1 MSETTNETKQTI
13 ENLTLALMV
22 LTGWSE
28 ENRKVPG
35 TIIFRTWN
43 GYRYEAIN
51 DLENNKYLKN
61 MHGFKSIVITPE
73 GLTKAFEI
81 INKLGLHTDS
91 PLIHCCKTFLP
102 VKS

>member
-1 MSETTNETKQTI
+1 MSETTNETKQAI

-28 ENRKVPG
+28 ENRRVPG

-43 GYRYEAIN
+43 GYSYEAIN
-51 DLENNKYLKN
+51 NLEWAKYLKN
-61 MHGFKSIVITPE
+61 LHGFKSIVITSE

-81 INKLGLHTDS
+81 INKLGLYIDN
-91 PLIHCCKTFLP
+91 PF
-102 VKS
+102 